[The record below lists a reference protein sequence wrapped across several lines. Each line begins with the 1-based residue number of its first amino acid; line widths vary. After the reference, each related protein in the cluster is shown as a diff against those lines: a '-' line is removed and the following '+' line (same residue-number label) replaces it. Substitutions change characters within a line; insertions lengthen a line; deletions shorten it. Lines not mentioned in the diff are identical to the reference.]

1 MSLLVSIS
9 IDIYS
14 NTDKG
19 REIRTGRRKEGKGK
33 KRRKEGEG
41 KEEREGR
48 ETVGYIFP
56 SIYS

>member
-1 MSLLVSIS
+1 VSIS

-19 REIRTGRRKEGKGK
+19 RDIRTGRRKEGKGE

-48 ETVGYIFP
+48 EIVGYIFP